1 VPRGPL
7 TSKPTCS
14 NASGCSDTSVFFFA
28 RVFWAL
34 AGLVF
39 AQGRK
44 IMDTIWIVVVVLVV
58 LFLFG
63 GGGGYY
69 YSRRAR

>member
-1 VPRGPL
+1 VPGGPL
-7 TSKPTCS
+7 ASKPTCS
-14 NASGCSDTSVFFFA
+14 NASGRSGASVFFTA
-28 RVFWAL
+28 V

-39 AQGRK
+39 AQGRE
-44 IMDTIWIVVVVLVV
+44 IMEGYQIIILVVVL

-69 YSRRAR
+69 YSRRGR

>member
-1 VPRGPL
+1 VFENLRVFGQV
-7 TSKPTCS
+7 
-14 NASGCSDTSVFFFA
+14 GFFFA
-28 RVFWAL
+28 HCVQAA

-39 AQGRK
+39 AQRRK
-44 IMDTIWIVVVVLVV
+44 IMGTLEIVLLVVVV